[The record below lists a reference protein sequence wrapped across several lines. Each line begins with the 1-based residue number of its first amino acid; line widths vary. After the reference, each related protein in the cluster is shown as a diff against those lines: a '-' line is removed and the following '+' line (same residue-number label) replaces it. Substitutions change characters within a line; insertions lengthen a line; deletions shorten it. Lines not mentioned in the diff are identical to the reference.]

1 MVKVKNGHDFDR
13 HHQIQRNTVNL
24 CGIAHQ
30 RNSALG
36 GGLGGHPWSTIEQDG
51 RFGCLGWCPSNGAP
65 SHRPRQAG
73 GASFRCVVLNTT
85 KYFLIPRISIY
96 SRQAHL

>member
-30 RNSALG
+30 RNSAWEEVEEATLG
-36 GGLGGHPWSTIEQDG
+36 PTIEQDG
-51 RFGCLGWCPSNGAP
+51 QFGCLGWCPSNGAP

-85 KYFLIPRISIY
+85 KYFLIPRISI
-96 SRQAHL
+96 AVET